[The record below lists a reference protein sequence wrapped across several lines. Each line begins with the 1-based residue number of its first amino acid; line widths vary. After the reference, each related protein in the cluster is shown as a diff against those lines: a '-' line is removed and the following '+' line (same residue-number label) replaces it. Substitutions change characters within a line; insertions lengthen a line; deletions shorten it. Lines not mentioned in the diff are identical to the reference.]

1 MTYGAYHEVGE
12 DTDRMTIH
20 WAEAS
25 CRWPNCSGCPGGTL
39 LQECPVCKCKSKF
52 VGTGVCGRCGARL
65 YVASCNGKPSIIRFE
80 TPSAIALLMKSA
92 DEDEI

>member
-20 WAEAS
+20 WAGA
-25 CRWPNCSGCPGGTL
+25 CRQWPYCSGCHGGTL
-39 LQECPVCKCKSKF
+39 LRECPVCKCKPKSIGIGPCAGC
-52 VGTGVCGRCGARL
+52 GTKL
-65 YVASCNGKPSIIRFE
+65 YVVSCNGKPSIIRFE
-80 TPSAIALLMKSA
+80 TPSAVALLIKSA

>member
-20 WAEAS
+20 WAGA
-25 CRWPNCSGCPGGTL
+25 CRWPDCSGCHGGTL